1 MHKTADEMRAILES
15 RCSLQFV
22 TVDELTQ
29 RLATLGYR
37 LDRSMD
43 CRADSRYLDGPL
55 AGMSYPCCTTGLLE
69 ADTGRSAFHY
79 QARRDANFRALQELR
94 GTVASMSRGAI
105 LEI

>member
-1 MHKTADEMRAILES
+1 MRKSADEMRAILKS
-15 RCSLQFV
+15 QSNVRFV
-22 TVDELTQ
+22 SVKELA
-29 RLATLGYR
+29 RLVSDLGYR